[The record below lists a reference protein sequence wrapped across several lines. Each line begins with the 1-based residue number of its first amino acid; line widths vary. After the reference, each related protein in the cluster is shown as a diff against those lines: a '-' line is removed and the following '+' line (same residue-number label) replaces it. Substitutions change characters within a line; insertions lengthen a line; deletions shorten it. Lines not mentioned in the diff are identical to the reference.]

1 LLFQLVGPE
10 RPSQILRIGPD
21 YFEHAQA
28 QPMQQA
34 EDFLNCRGSFDGLPC
49 EPLSGLSEIKTV
61 TLGYLEVDRIAVLS
75 ANCRR
80 GLSVHPHGA

>member
-34 EDFLNCRGSFDGLPC
+34 EDFLGYRGSFGGLPMRASFWIIR
-49 EPLSGLSEIKTV
+49 LHTRKV
-61 TLGYLEVDRIAVLS
+61 NRIARCPQTVEELFKL
-75 ANCRR
+75 AKEFE
-80 GLSVHPHGA
+80 V